1 MDASKDHGGE
11 PAAKDLGVLLFLV
24 AACPFGL
31 LMWVALFSTIRWS
44 VLAILGVAVGLL
56 PHPVSI
62 ATGPAIPA
70 LAPVAASQPWWVLL
84 PDPYLGRPKVRVK
97 PP

>member
-1 MDASKDHGGE
+1 MEASKDHGGE
-11 PAAKDLGVLLFLV
+11 PAGKDLGAILLLV

-31 LMWVALFSTIRWS
+31 LMWVALFSAIRWS
-44 VLAILGVAVGLL
+44 VLAIWGVVVGLL

-70 LAPVAASQPWWVLL
+70 LAPVTVVASQPTAPSPLWVATGSASRA
-84 PDPYLGRPKVRVK
+84 P
-97 PP
+97 